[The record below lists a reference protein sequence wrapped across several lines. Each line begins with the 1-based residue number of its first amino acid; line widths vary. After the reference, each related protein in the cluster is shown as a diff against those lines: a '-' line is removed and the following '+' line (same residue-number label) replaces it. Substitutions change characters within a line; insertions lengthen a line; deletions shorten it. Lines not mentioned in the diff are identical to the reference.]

1 VKVNQ
6 MLRNYDDI
14 RSRIR
19 DAIRRWDDNGVPR
32 YCDFSPEAC
41 GVYDVVAA
49 LVEVGCQAC
58 MERFRVVVT
67 FDRES
72 LRQVGD
78 RYALPTA
85 GNIGTFR
92 YGDPPIHSHG
102 TDGCVGNTMSSE
114 SIRVLE
120 FWQRDQQ
127 NWIRH
132 PECEIYIGEQE
143 HEGAT
148 LDEF

>member
-1 VKVNQ
+1 
-6 MLRNYDDI
+6 MLRSYNDI

-19 DAIRRWDDNGVPR
+19 DAIRWWDDNGVPR
-32 YCDFSPEAC
+32 YCDFSPEEC
-41 GVYDVVAA
+41 GVYDVVVA

-58 MERFRVVVT
+58 TERFRVAVT

-72 LRQVGD
+72 QRQVGD
-78 RYALPTA
+78 RYALPAA

-92 YGDPPIHSHG
+92 YGDPPSHSRG
-102 TDGCVGNTMSSE
+102 ADGCVGNTMSSE

-120 FWQRDQQ
+120 LWQRDQQ